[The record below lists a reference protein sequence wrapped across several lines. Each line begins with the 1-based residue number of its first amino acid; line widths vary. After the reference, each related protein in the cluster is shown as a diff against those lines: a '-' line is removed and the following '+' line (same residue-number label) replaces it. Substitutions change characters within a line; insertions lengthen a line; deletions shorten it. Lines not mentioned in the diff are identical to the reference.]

1 MTTSPDEK
9 PVGYF
14 LVRTARV
21 VKLAFHQ
28 AFKEM
33 DINITPEQWVI
44 LERLHIENDQS
55 QKELASESFKN
66 APTISRII
74 DVLCKKGWTERITD
88 DKDRRRIHVHLTTKG
103 RRIVERIANRAEDI
117 RKQGWKN
124 LSKEDYK
131 TFVRIMNQVFD
142 NYDTQE

>member
-88 DKDRRRIHVHLTTKG
+88 DKDRRLIHVHLTTTGSK
-103 RRIVERIANRAEDI
+103 IVEKIADRAEVI

-142 NYDTQE
+142 NYDTP

>member
-1 MTTSPDEK
+1 MTTSPDDK

-28 AFKEM
+28 AFKEL

-74 DVLCKKGWTERITD
+74 DVLCKKGWTKRISD
-88 DKDRRRIHVHLTTKG
+88 EKDRRRIHVHLTETG
-103 RRIVERIANRAEDI
+103 HEIVEKIADRAEAI
-117 RKQGWKN
+117 RQQGWNN

-131 TFVRIMNQVFD
+131 TFVRIMNQVFE
-142 NYDTQE
+142 NYDTQ

>member
-88 DKDRRRIHVHLTTKG
+88 DKDRRLIHVHLTTTGSK
-103 RRIVERIANRAEDI
+103 IVEKIADRAEVI

-124 LSKEDYK
+124 LSKEDYN

-142 NYDTQE
+142 NYDTP